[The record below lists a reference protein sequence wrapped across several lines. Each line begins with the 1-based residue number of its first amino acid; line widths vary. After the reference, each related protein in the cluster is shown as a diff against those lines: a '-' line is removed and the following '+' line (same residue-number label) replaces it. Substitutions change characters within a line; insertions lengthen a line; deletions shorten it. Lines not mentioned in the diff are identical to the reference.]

1 MADEIFL
8 TTDVSD
14 GVLHAGIRAEKVA
27 EREATIIEEGINA
40 AGGDAGWK
48 VALDVE
54 PVMLLASVGLGMLI
68 NLDKQAK
75 AGGGKL
81 VIHSMSDQLLMM
93 LKITKLHKVLT
104 IVKDRDAAIAA
115 LR

>member
-1 MADEIFL
+1 MADELFL
-8 TTDVSD
+8 STDLAD
-14 GVLHAGIRAEKVA
+14 GVLHARVLEQKVA
-27 EREATIIEEGINA
+27 EREATIIEGGIA
-40 AGGDAGWK
+40 ATAGDAGWK
-48 VALDVE
+48 VALDVS

-68 NLDKQAK
+68 NLHGTAK
-75 AGGGKL
+75 SNGGKL
-81 VIHSMSDQLLMM
+81 VIHGMSDQLLAM